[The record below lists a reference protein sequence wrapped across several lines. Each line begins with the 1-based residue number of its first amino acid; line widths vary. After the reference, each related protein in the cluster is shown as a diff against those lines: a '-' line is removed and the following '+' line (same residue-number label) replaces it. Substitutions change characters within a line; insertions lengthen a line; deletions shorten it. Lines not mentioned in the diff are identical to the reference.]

1 MPTYEVVDE
10 FKVSG
15 KDLFILTLNERMP
28 MSGHFTHC
36 RIDGKEYE
44 ILRTHYRASSPE
56 KALDLMLRNIGINAP
71 GGIGF
76 VGKAVEFV

>member
-1 MPTYEVVDE
+1 MHKVIDE
-10 FKVSG
+10 FRISG
-15 KDLFILTLNERMP
+15 RDLVILTLNERMP

-71 GGIGF
+71 DGENF